1 MGKIHFSTVVLFLL
15 AVVLLCL
22 GIYWQRLAVYRRLN
36 RWANRLWWLAWI
48 GFVAWVVSL
57 GLFFVALQQR
67 MTSDVVQSH
76 TPLSAIIILGSGMT
90 EGKPTPTLAN
100 RLDTAVHVYH
110 THPKAVL
117 VVSGGVARGKN
128 QSEAEIMATYLT
140 RIHGVPVAAIHQE
153 RCSTSTE
160 ENLKFSQA
168 ILHQQGIGL
177 HDHIAIVTSDFH
189 TIRASAIAH
198 HQGYEQVSMVASAT
212 PSSIRYNAWFREYF
226 ACISGWLLGE
236 Y

>member
-1 MGKIHFSTVVLFLL
+1 MGKIHFGTVVLFLL
-15 AVVLLCL
+15 AVVLLWL

-76 TPLSAIIILGSGMT
+76 TPLSAIIILGSGTT

-117 VVSGGVARGKN
+117 VVSGGGCAG
-128 QSEAEIMATYLT
+128 
-140 RIHGVPVAAIHQE
+140 
-153 RCSTSTE
+153 
-160 ENLKFSQA
+160 
-168 ILHQQGIGL
+168 
-177 HDHIAIVTSDFH
+177 
-189 TIRASAIAH
+189 
-198 HQGYEQVSMVASAT
+198 
-212 PSSIRYNAWFREYF
+212 
-226 ACISGWLLGE
+226 
-236 Y
+236 